1 MTKDSQSSPET
12 NSLMDLVLAWPRTSL
27 GRWSLGLIAGFVVL
41 IGLFFVMLSLYGGLD
56 EVRRMSIQAGGRF
69 FSLPWLALTLVAASV
84 SAAAALGAA
93 LVAIIRKRERSI
105 AILLPLLIGGL
116 VTLFSIGEMFF
127 EGK

>member
-1 MTKDSQSSPET
+1 MTKDSQRSPET
-12 NSLMDLVLAWPRTSL
+12 NSLMNLVHVWPRTSL

-56 EVRRMSIQAGGRF
+56 EVRRMSIQAGGNF
-69 FSLPWLALTLVAASV
+69 FSLPWLASTLVAASV

-93 LVAIIRKRERSI
+93 LVAVIRKRERSI
-105 AILLPLLIGGL
+105 AILLPLLIGGR
-116 VTLFSIGEMFF
+116 VTLFAIGELFF